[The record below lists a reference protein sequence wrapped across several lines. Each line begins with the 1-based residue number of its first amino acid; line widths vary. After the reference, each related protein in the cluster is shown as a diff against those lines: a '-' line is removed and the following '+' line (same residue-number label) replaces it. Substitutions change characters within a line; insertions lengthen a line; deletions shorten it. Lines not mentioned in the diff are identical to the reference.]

1 MTYTFDSLE
10 DLPDD
15 DYEECVAYGFD
26 DGGVYGFCEED

>member
-15 DYEECVAYGFD
+15 DYEEALAFGRD
-26 DGGVYGFCEED
+26 EGVYGFCEED